1 MKYMYG
7 KCVYHKQNTTI
18 NDSALYPIELK
29 RSTNNML
36 CANCMSNRT

>member
-7 KCVYHKQNTTI
+7 KCVYHKQNT

-36 CANCMSNRT
+36 YVQIV